1 MCGPLCEAALDLPG
15 SAEILADLAKS
26 NALLVPL
33 DRRGQWYRYHRLF
46 RDMLLAQLERQ
57 EPGLIP
63 ALRRRAAAWCLR
75 HDLREAALEY
85 SIAAGDVESATR
97 LVEELWLPTH
107 RQGRTTTLQRW
118 FRWLEDQG
126 GIEGY
131 PLAAVWATVLYALTG
146 RPVEAERWADAV
158 DRWQYGPAARPA
170 DPYTEA
176 YAVYMRAY
184 LCRHGVEQM
193 RADADEAVR
202 RFAAQNI
209 LMPAAEGLQGLAR
222 LLSGDLDEADAS
234 LEDSVRIAEQVGA
247 NETLAEVLSE
257 RALLAMGRGD
267 WSRVDALVRQADTAL
282 RRAGTESLLVFAV
295 QARAALHRGDIPAA
309 RRELVS
315 AQRVRPVTTYA
326 TPHLAVQARIELAH
340 VHLAVADVAGARTLM
355 QEIDEILKWRP
366 GLGTLTGEAEALRT
380 RLTKERSPSA
390 PGASALTTA
399 ELRLL
404 PLLATHLSFPEIA
417 AELFLSPH
425 TVKSQAMSIYRKLG
439 ATSRT
444 QAVTR
449 SRELTLLEG

>member
-1 MCGPLCEAALDLPG
+1 M
-15 SAEILADLAKS
+15 
-26 NALLVPL
+26 
-33 DRRGQWYRYHRLF
+33 
-46 RDMLLAQLERQ
+46 
-57 EPGLIP
+57 
-63 ALRRRAAAWCLR
+63 
-75 HDLREAALEY
+75 
-85 SIAAGDVESATR
+85 AAGDVDTAAW
-97 LVEELWLPTH
+97 LVERLFLPTY
-107 RQGRTTTLQRW
+107 RQARITTLQRW

-126 GIEGY
+126 GIEGH
-131 PLAAVWATVLYALTG
+131 PLAAVYACLLAATMG
-146 RPVEAERWADAV
+146 RPAEAERWADAV